1 MGRDANKGGSLFQPV
16 GVPPPPQVKKSDHI
30 AEEIKRWIVHQN
42 LETGDRLPPEQDLAP
57 WFNCGKGTIREALK
71 SLEVQGLVVMRTGPK
86 GGPILKTPSYSR
98 TAEQLR
104 TYLNFQQLDVN
115 HIYNMRVMI
124 EPEVA
129 VAAAAVV
136 SDEVLDALRV
146 NIGECRDVAVAGGKA
161 VREKELDFHV
171 ILAKHCPD
179 PLLSFH
185 SLFNTDLLRR
195 FIVFEN
201 ADESEFREFSH
212 ANCDY
217 HEQLIEAMVAKDY
230 DALREIVRK
239 HMESSKQ
246 RSLRLCAKIASSLLL
261 PEGSGSDGR

>member
-1 MGRDANKGGSLFQPV
+1 MGRDAREGSLFQPV
-16 GVPPPPQVKKSDHI
+16 GTPPLPQIKKSDHI

-42 LETGDRLPPEQDLAP
+42 LQTGDRLPPEQDLAP

-86 GGPILKTPSYSR
+86 GGPILQTPSYAR
-98 TAEQLR
+98 TAGQLR
-104 TYLNFQQLDVN
+104 TYLNFKQLDVN
-115 HIYNMRVMI
+115 HIYNMRVMV

-129 VAAAAVV
+129 VAAAKVLT
-136 SDEVLDALRV
+136 DEVLDALRA
-146 NIGECRDVAVAGGKA
+146 NIIECRDVAATGGNA
-161 VREKELDFHV
+161 VRDKELDFHV

-201 ADESEFREFSH
+201 ANESEFGEFSH
-212 ANCDY
+212 VNCDY
-217 HEQLIEAMVAKDY
+217 HEQLIEAMVEKNY
-230 DALREIVRK
+230 DALRDIVRR
-239 HMESSKQ
+239 HMESSKD
-246 RSLRLCAKIASSLLL
+246 RSLKLCAKIASNLLL
-261 PEGSGSDGR
+261 PAGHRSDAR